1 MFIADVVGGE
11 MVSKDAP
18 ATYAYYFSNIKP
30 KPASKQEEKK
40 GSEAHSSLIC
50 CTGESHSSTRIVFS
64 QRRPSVLAL
73 TCTRQQQGK
82 DIGQTQPAR
91 ALYEPR
97 FFRIADIAISAAS
110 PPT

>member
-1 MFIADVVGGE
+1 M
-11 MVSKDAP
+11 
-18 ATYAYYFSNIKP
+18 NIIVN
-30 KPASKQEEKK
+30 K
-40 GSEAHSSLIC
+40 GARESDRHAHPDMGWNTSSSRPLCTASEAHSSLIC

-73 TCTRQQQGK
+73 TCPRQQQGK